1 MEQNNGPLTR
11 DWRGRIDWQ
20 EFFEKSNRVPGG
32 ADILCGGPT
41 RVAERVG
48 ELLFLLLCVLRD
60 KKTDG
65 PAYRAVSLVLPP
77 PGVAQPLDWI
87 NALSMAAQRIRGSAL
102 DAGEKTAA
110 SKRVKPIHTDDLQC
124 ASVAA
129 IVKAA
134 PPRSFLIVLD
144 SALYR
149 DEAAILPQAA
159 RTRLDE
165 DVWVPHLVVLAK
177 ACIEAVR
184 NTESCVLLDAG
195 QYQPQRDDNLE
206 MLKGIEPCA
215 LLVLS
220 RDDDPGAYVAQ
231 FSDEWLA
238 LVRAG
243 QPDQALSKIDRL
255 PAAVDEHKP
264 VLKIQMLHNGGDSI
278 RATDLLR
285 SELRGGTSFNEP
297 TRLRLASIAMAGGD
311 PNLAKSLLEQS
322 IPALASLES
331 LEEALVLCRALED
344 TAGEARCIARLSSAY
359 PRSHG
364 LHDHHFIQL
373 LNACK
378 KTPPE
383 DNPGIDESEPQFG
396 AFAKAVLDGFRSTA
410 APNYATLLREWQ
422 VSWHQF
428 RREAM
433 LCCATNAKARD
444 LTQDVLAF
452 ALPSEW
458 DTGFATYACKLLLRA
473 MEAILL
479 ARDAPLE
486 AYKDQVN
493 AALLQIFSYLAKHP
507 RDAELRSALSRLMSV
522 QVAGLTGVALLAHAI
537 ASSAARGH
545 TLMPEAEDVDVPEAS
560 DEDFKRFFVAA
571 LDWLEAR
578 GPVALGAVALPRE
591 ICGTSPDA
599 LFGYIVAMADRVGAV
614 HDGQDDLRFLENLV
628 AVGAALAP
636 HTRHPHDDLLLLRV
650 SAGKCV
656 TAGRMQRGRDWA
668 EHALNM
674 VKGDTLRARL
684 AWFAFA
690 DVYQRCGNHIEA
702 LIAMGAVL
710 STEIEVSAQQAFY
723 EAYALIRL
731 FRDLGLVEEASKCLP
746 VCRLLVEKLGN
757 KDAMT
762 HRLETI
768 RLGIET
774 RRLTRAAAPPDP
786 TIVAQ
791 LIADAAA
798 NLEAVQAARDEIM
811 PVAVL
816 CAQLFNL
823 AEDLHVAV
831 TPAARNA
838 LVRATDTIGDRSATL
853 IRVAAE
859 RQPSAADV
867 LDWIHLSEAARY
879 SEDAAYDVKLLE
891 HAGSRLL
898 AAPEAAQSAVV
909 AAFAAE
915 LKTDHAVAIPREAGQ
930 AGDARPQWLP
940 QTIEET
946 GRLAAEISARGVSV
960 SMLALDERK
969 RLVRISAQNGTLLN
983 VIYEDEGVFSEARF
997 QAWSKEF
1004 PYGYGKD
1011 QKYVG
1016 DLFYSSMRGL
1026 GLTVPAC
1033 DRLVLVYDTT
1043 LQQLPPN
1050 LLLVND
1056 RFIGL
1061 STRTAVAPSVAW
1073 LHAAVS
1079 AQSQRRGPAVAWIST
1094 AVNSESQGTLAML
1107 AERLGETLGRNGIP
1121 LHTGIAVP
1129 DQLEGAELAIV
1140 AAHGGLASQDRYF
1153 QTVADEDALRMS
1165 SVALSTA
1172 LRNTG
1177 VTVLFVCSGG
1187 RVDKHPL
1194 ANTVI
1199 WLPKELLDRG
1209 NAAVIASPW
1218 PLDAR
1223 VPSHWLPAFL
1233 DAWNAG
1239 RPLIDANYEGN
1250 RAVEKAMGDSQ
1261 EYCMAM
1267 TLYGN
1272 PMLVRHL
1279 E

>member
-1 MEQNNGPLTR
+1 MPLTR
-11 DWRGRIDWQ
+11 EWCGRIDWQ
-20 EFFEKSNRVPGG
+20 EFFEKSNGVPGG
-32 ADILCGGPT
+32 ADILCSGPT
-41 RVAERVG
+41 RVTERVG
-48 ELLFLLLCVLRD
+48 ELLFLLLTAVMD
-60 KKTDG
+60 KTGG
-65 PAYRAVSLVLPP
+65 PAYRSVSLILPP
-77 PGVAQPLDWI
+77 PGVSQALDLI
-87 NALSMAAQRIRGSAL
+87 NALSMAAKRMRGSAL
-102 DAGEKTAA
+102 DDGEKTAA
-110 SKRVKPIHTDDLQC
+110 SKRVNLIHTGDLQC

-134 PPRSFLIVLD
+134 PPRSFLIVLE

-159 RTRLDE
+159 RTRLEE
-165 DVWVPHLVVLAK
+165 DLWVPHLVVLAN

-184 NTESCVLLDAG
+184 DTESCVLLDTG

-206 MLKGIEPCA
+206 ILKGIEPCA
-215 LLVLS
+215 LLVLR

-231 FSDEWLA
+231 DADEWLA

-243 QPDQALSKIDRL
+243 QADLALSKIDRL
-255 PAAVDEHKP
+255 PEAFDEHKP

-285 SELRGGTSFNEP
+285 CELRSGTSFNEP

-311 PNLAKSLLEQS
+311 PDVAKSLLEQS
-322 IPALASLES
+322 IPALASQES

-344 TAGEARCIARLSSAY
+344 AAGEARCIGRLSSTY
-359 PRSHG
+359 PQSRG
-364 LHDHHFIQL
+364 LHNHRFIQL

-378 KTPPE
+378 RALPG
-383 DNPGIDESEPQFG
+383 DNPDIDESEPQFA
-396 AFAKAVLDGFRSTA
+396 AFAKTVLAGFRAS
-410 APNYATLLREWQ
+410 APPDYVALLREWE
-422 VSWHQF
+422 VSWPQF

-433 LCCATNAKARD
+433 LCCGTNAEARD
-444 LTQDVLAF
+444 LIQEALAF

-458 DTGFATYACKLLLRA
+458 DTGFDAYACKILLRA
-473 MEAILL
+473 MEAVLL
-479 ARDAPLE
+479 ARDASLD

-493 AALLQIFSYLAKHP
+493 AALLQIFTYLAKHP

-522 QVAGLTGVALLAHAI
+522 QVAGLTGVALLAHAV
-537 ASSAARGH
+537 ASSAARGY
-545 TLMPEAEDVDVPEAS
+545 TLMPEAEAVPDAS
-560 DEDFKRFFVAA
+560 DEDFKRFFVSA
-571 LDWLEAR
+571 LDWLESR
-578 GPVALGAVALPRE
+578 GPVALGTVALPRE
-591 ICGTSPDA
+591 ICGSSPDA
-599 LFGYIVAMADRVGAV
+599 LFDDIVTMADRIGAV
-614 HDGQDDLRFLENLV
+614 HDGQDDLRFLESLV
-628 AVGAALAP
+628 AVGAALAQ
-636 HTRHPHDDLLLLRV
+636 HTRRPHDDLLLLRV

-674 VKGDTLRARL
+674 AKGDTLRARL

-690 DVYQRCGNHIEA
+690 DVYQRCGNHVEA
-702 LIAMGAVL
+702 LIGMGAVL
-710 STEIEVSAQQAFY
+710 STEIEVPAQQAFY
-723 EAYALIRL
+723 ESYALIRL

-746 VCRLLVEKLGN
+746 ACRFLVEKLGN
-757 KDAMT
+757 ENAMA

-786 TIVAQ
+786 AIVAQ
-791 LIADAAA
+791 LVADAAA
-798 NLEAVQAARDEIM
+798 NLAAVQAARDEIM

-831 TPAARNA
+831 TPAARNE
-838 LVRATDTIGDRSATL
+838 LTRATDAIGSRSATL

-879 SEDAAYDVKLLE
+879 SEDAAYDAKLLE
-891 HAGSRLL
+891 RAGSRLL
-898 AAPEAAQSAVV
+898 ATPEAAQSAVV

-915 LKTDHAVAIPREAGQ
+915 LKTDHAVSIPREAGQ
-930 AGDARPQWLP
+930 SCDMRPQWLP

-946 GRLAAEISARGVSV
+946 GRLAVEISARGIGV

-969 RLVRISAQNGTLLN
+969 RLVRISTQDGTLLN
-983 VIYEDEGVFSEARF
+983 AAYEDEGVFSEARF

-1033 DRLVLVYDTT
+1033 DRLVLIYDTT

-1056 RFIGL
+1056 QFLGL
-1061 STRTAVAPSVAW
+1061 RTRTAVAPSIAW
-1073 LHAAVS
+1073 LHAAMS
-1079 AQSQRRGPAVAWIST
+1079 AHAQRRGPAVAWIST

-1107 AERLGETLGRNGIP
+1107 AARLGETLGRNGIP

-1129 DQLEGAELAIV
+1129 DQLKGAELAIV

-1153 QTVADEDALRMS
+1153 QSVADEGALRMS

-1177 VTVLFVCSGG
+1177 VTILFVCSGG
-1187 RVDKHPL
+1187 RFDRHPL

-1199 WLPKELLDRG
+1199 GLPKELLDRG

-1239 RPLIDANYEGN
+1239 RPLIDATYEGN
-1250 RAVEKAMGDSQ
+1250 RAVEKAMGDSP

-1272 PMLVRHL
+1272 PMLLRYV